1 MKNIKQAVV
10 FLLLILPTFL
20 FAQESKPKNEVIY
33 IQTSAVCD
41 ECKERIESS
50 VKAVK
55 GVKEATLEL
64 KDKKIKVVYSP
75 AKTSAADIKNAIAAA
90 GYDANDVQ
98 ALPAAY
104 GSLPMCC
111 KKEGDGH

>member
-20 FAQESKPKNEVIY
+20 FGQESKPKNEVIY

-41 ECKERIESS
+41 ECKERIETS

-55 GVKEATLEL
+55 GVKEAKLDL
-64 KDKKIKVVYSP
+64 QDKRIKVVYSGE
-75 AKTSAADIKNAIAAA
+75 KTSAADIKNAIATA
-90 GYDANDVQ
+90 GYDADEIK

-111 KKEGDGH
+111 KKEGEGH